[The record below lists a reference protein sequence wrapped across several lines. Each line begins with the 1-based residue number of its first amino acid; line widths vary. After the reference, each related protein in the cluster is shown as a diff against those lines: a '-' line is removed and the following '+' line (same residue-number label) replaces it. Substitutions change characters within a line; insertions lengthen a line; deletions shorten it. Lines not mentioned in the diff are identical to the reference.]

1 MVFHDM
7 TSVDVPL
14 TVSATAFQIQD
25 GGSFTKL
32 WIGFFK
38 KIFHLGKTYANQN
51 TSGNTMIDM
60 KVS

>member
-7 TSVDVPL
+7 TSVDAPL

-32 WIGFFK
+32 WNGFFK
-38 KIFHLGKTYANQN
+38 KIFHIGKIYANQN
-51 TSGNTMIDM
+51 TSGNTIIDL
-60 KVS
+60 KFS